1 MPAAAP
7 RGRRIPLARSGK
19 ICYNQKHQKE
29 DVGGAAAGAGTDR
42 LHRSPPRPRPRNGP
56 NRREG
61 AFMKKLL
68 CAAAVLCTLLL
79 LFAASSCYASF
90 ATEQIYRE
98 SASHLNEIYTQI
110 NNAFRSTISKNY
122 RLLHGW
128 R

>member
-1 MPAAAP
+1 
-7 RGRRIPLARSGK
+7 
-19 ICYNQKHQKE
+19 
-29 DVGGAAAGAGTDR
+29 
-42 LHRSPPRPRPRNGP
+42 
-56 NRREG
+56 
-61 AFMKKLL
+61 MKKLL

-79 LFAASSCYASF
+79 LFAASNCYASF

-128 R
+128 RHYIARTAQTDAEAFDSFIEEA